1 MASLASVAL
10 AVLKRPFVWY
20 NAQLERRPVLVKSLT
35 SGLTY
40 AAGDAIAQKAEHMQ
54 ATRNGLPVK
63 PFKLNWKRLGIF
75 FVYGSAIAGPMYHY
89 WFSKLDLLPAAMF
102 QLRQTRQRAELLK
115 AYALL
120 RRHDVEVNLK
130 LDRLPK
136 AKPFPKWAEKGM
148 KIAAD
153 QLVFSSLY
161 TLVFFIAVGM
171 MTGGVDK
178 YIAESKLHALDDFSA
193 SYEELL
199 HERYKAAA
207 SKGPDAAIEKSLLA
221 LKAKLEASAISQDQ
235 QQQQQGE
242 AAGAA
247 AGSSSSGAAAGV
259 APAAPPK
266 TAGAASSAATLAAA
280 AATSTA
286 AAPGK
291 GGKAPAARMDAA
303 APPPLTSDFSAAAA
317 VGGAG
322 VAAASAAPGAGAT
335 SLVLP
340 GGATT
345 ADVSRSIDHI
355 LSVLRAEQATK
366 TLSWGAIWRETWRHM
381 QEVYVTTYLADCA
394 VWPVLQ
400 YVNFSYVPVQYQ
412 TLFVNIAN
420 LGWNTFLSLQANAHH

>member
-153 QLVFSSLY
+153 QLVFSRCVRAWGGAGVGGAGRGLRQLAPPPCRRHRHHHQQQGQPAAELRLRLPTPLLPLPVPRCYSGCSLY

-199 HERYKAAA
+199 HERYK
-207 SKGPDAAIEKSLLA
+207 
-221 LKAKLEASAISQDQ
+221 
-235 QQQQQGE
+235 
-242 AAGAA
+242 
-247 AGSSSSGAAAGV
+247 
-259 APAAPPK
+259 
-266 TAGAASSAATLAAA
+266 
-280 AATSTA
+280 
-286 AAPGK
+286 
-291 GGKAPAARMDAA
+291 
-303 APPPLTSDFSAAAA
+303 
-317 VGGAG
+317 
-322 VAAASAAPGAGAT
+322 
-335 SLVLP
+335 
-340 GGATT
+340 
-345 ADVSRSIDHI
+345 
-355 LSVLRAEQATK
+355 
-366 TLSWGAIWRETWRHM
+366 
-381 QEVYVTTYLADCA
+381 
-394 VWPVLQ
+394 
-400 YVNFSYVPVQYQ
+400 
-412 TLFVNIAN
+412 
-420 LGWNTFLSLQANAHH
+420 